1 MKRATPRPVSE
12 ALTQQER
19 RAVRRVLESIARDA
33 AAELMRGFRRGARV
47 EFKGPVDLVT
57 EFDRRS
63 EAVIRERAASDLAG
77 VALVAEEGGGSE
89 GEGRPTL
96 YADPLDGTTNFAHG
110 HPVFSVSLGLVEP
123 GIGPT
128 VGVVFAPVLG
138 WLWSGVVGD
147 GAVRNGARIS
157 VSDCGELGRSLLA
170 TGFPYDRRTSD
181 ENNFKEFVAIERSF
195 AQGVRRLGSA
205 ACDLCLVADGTYDG
219 YWEKKLSP
227 WDLAGGTA
235 IVLAASGTVTA
246 LDGGPAD
253 VRSGAVVATNGR
265 IHHPLLEALA
275 SAR

>member
-1 MKRATPRPVSE
+1 VSDE
-12 ALTQQER
+12 LTQQER
-19 RAVRRVLESIARDA
+19 RSVRRALESIARDA

-63 EAVIRERAASDLAG
+63 EAVIRERVANDLAG
-77 VALVAEEGGGSE
+77 VALVAEEGGGCE
-89 GEGRPTL
+89 REGRPTL

-123 GIGPT
+123 GLGPT
-128 VGVVFAPVLG
+128 VGVVYAPVLG

-147 GAVRNGARIS
+147 GAQRNGEAIS
-157 VSDCGELGRSLLA
+157 VSSCEDLGRSLLA

-181 ENNFKEFVAIERSF
+181 ENNFKEFVAIERQF
-195 AQGVRRLGSA
+195 AQGIRRLGSA

-235 IVLAASGTVTA
+235 IVLSASGSVSS

-265 IHHPLLEALA
+265 IHNYLVQALA